1 MFKDCKSGSYNLEG
15 CHAFEARLST
25 IILLIAIAYTCAII
39 QGIDTR
45 ISGIERYI
53 CRPQE
58 PARLQRRLATFGWV
72 CMV

>member
-39 QGIDTR
+39 QGIDT
-45 ISGIERYI
+45 S
-53 CRPQE
+53 
-58 PARLQRRLATFGWV
+58 AALQK
-72 CMV
+72 